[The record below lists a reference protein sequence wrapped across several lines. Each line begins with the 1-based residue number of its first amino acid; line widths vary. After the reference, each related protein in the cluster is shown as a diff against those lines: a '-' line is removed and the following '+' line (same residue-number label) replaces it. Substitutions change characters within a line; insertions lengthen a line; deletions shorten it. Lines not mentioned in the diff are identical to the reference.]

1 MRYLDPQEGELRFDG
16 KNLRSYQPN
25 QYRERLALVPQDC
38 HIFAGTVRDNLV
50 LANPQASDDDIWAA
64 LAEADISELI
74 TSLGGLDAKVGDRG
88 TTLSGGER
96 QRIGIARAFLRHPDM
111 LILDEPLA
119 NIDPFLEASIA
130 KNIRHARADRT
141 TIVIAHRLASIRIA
155 DHIVVLDGGRVVAEG
170 THQELKDQPVY
181 RTLLGQQIA

>member
-16 KNLRSYQPN
+16 RNLRSYQPN

-50 LANPQASDDDIWAA
+50 LANRQACDDDIWAA

-96 QRIGIARAFLRHPDM
+96 QRIGIARAFLRRPDM

-130 KNIRHARADRT
+130 KNIRSARADRT

-170 THQELKDQPVY
+170 THQELKDQPIY

>member
-1 MRYLDPQEGELRFDG
+1 
-16 KNLRSYQPN
+16 
-25 QYRERLALVPQDC
+25 
-38 HIFAGTVRDNLV
+38 
-50 LANPQASDDDIWAA
+50 
-64 LAEADISELI
+64 
-74 TSLGGLDAKVGDRG
+74 
-88 TTLSGGER
+88 
-96 QRIGIARAFLRHPDM
+96 M

-130 KNIRHARADRT
+130 KNIRSARADRT

-170 THQELKDQPVY
+170 THQELKDQPIY